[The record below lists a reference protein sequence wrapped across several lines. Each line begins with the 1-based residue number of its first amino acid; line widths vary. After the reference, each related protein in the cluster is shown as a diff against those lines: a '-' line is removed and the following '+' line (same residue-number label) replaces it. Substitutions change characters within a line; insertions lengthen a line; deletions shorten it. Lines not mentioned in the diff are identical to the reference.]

1 MSLPS
6 TRDPFV
12 ERLRDLIGLP
22 THSPL
27 PAATP
32 EALVE
37 RSADLDMPDV
47 VEEGT
52 DPPPPGPVDMLVT
65 RLARRGIAL
74 QRFDAPVSVV
84 CSELRTGRP
93 VAALDRSGSV
103 VLLLERVARLV
114 RVEDEDGSRA
124 WLDPDA
130 LADRL
135 GHASAAAE
143 HTWLAVDSPTAFV
156 LPTSEHP
163 SVWRMVSDLLRADRS
178 DLLAIAVYAMGV
190 GVLSLV
196 LPLTVQVLVNTVAF
210 GTLLQPIVVLTLMLA
225 AGLVFA
231 ACLQG
236 LQAFMA
242 EVVQRRLFV
251 RVVSELATRLPRL
264 HVDALDQ
271 RHGPELLNRF
281 FDVFVAQK
289 ALASLAIGGIEAA
302 LATFAG
308 LLLLAFYHPVLLA
321 FGGLIILGVAIVLRV
336 LGRGGT
342 RTAIDES
349 KAKYAVAAWLEDM
362 AAQRITLKLAGGAE
376 FAQRRLDRLA
386 AAWLGA
392 RDAHFRVVFRQYVG
406 TLGLQVITSAA
417 LLGIGGWLV
426 IQRELTIG
434 QLVAAELVVGAVVA
448 SLNKLGTKLETAYDL
463 AASADKLHVL
473 LDQPLEREGGA
484 ATLRGRGRG
493 RGPAAL
499 ELSTV
504 SSADGLLD
512 GLSLR
517 VAPGRRLRVSGDER
531 RTDVLVDVLF
541 GLRAPSAGAVLL
553 DGEDLRDVS
562 LRALRQRVAV
572 VDGAEVLPT
581 TIAENVSAVGR
592 AISAREIWETLERV
606 GLAEHVRA
614 LPDGLQTV
622 LTPSGTP
629 LTRTDALRLTVAR
642 ALAAQPGLLVL
653 DRTLDALPPSLGH
666 ALLDALGREQ
676 TLVVVSHSDG
686 FDAHVDAHLTLT
698 EDSP

>member
-1 MSLPS
+1 PS

-93 VAALDRSGSV
+93 VAALDRNGSV

-163 SVWRMVSDLLRADRS
+163 SVWRMVHDLLRADRS

-406 TLGLQVITSAA
+406 TLGLQVVTSAA

-463 AASADKLHVL
+463 VASADKLHVL

-484 ATLRGRGRG
+484 ATLRGRG